1 MTLQLEPEMLDE
13 RAELNELLELMS
25 TILRRFSGLAD
36 EDIDTGIEEALAS
49 IGRYA
54 HVDRSYVFIIDPP
67 FFDNTHEW
75 CAPGITP
82 EIDNLQRV
90 PIDRIHW
97 WMPYLDAG
105 EFVYIPEVGALP
117 DERALEREELGKQ
130 GIQSLIVV
138 PLLGPQRLHGF
149 LGFDSVRQTRV
160 WNRPARFLLRAVA
173 DAMLGALLRRE
184 AREALCKSQEALR
197 LRALHDPLTGLPN
210 RSLLLERLEQCRL
223 RARKR
228 GELLALCFM
237 DLDNFKLVNDAVG
250 HHIGDQLL
258 RDVARR
264 LDTSIAQGDLLARFG
279 GDEFVIAFD
288 GQGRTA
294 AKIDTEA
301 KRLLRQFE
309 RPFQL
314 SGRAYRITASAGLV
328 IQDGDVDCQELVRD
342 ADAAMYQ
349 AKARGGACLQHFDA
363 PLRSRLIERIEL
375 GHDLLGSERRGE
387 QQLYFQPFF
396 DARRQHPVGVEALLR
411 WQHPTRGL
419 VSPERYIPIAEETG
433 CIIELG
439 AWVLDTALAHLRSWQ
454 SISAETRAF
463 SVAVNISAHQL
474 ASSGLVTRI
483 KEALERHQVP
493 PSSLWLELTESS
505 VMNEMESARK
515 TLQRLRALG
524 ISLAIDDFGT
534 GYSSLAYLRDLPVN
548 LLKLD
553 RAFIAA
559 MHRSERDQRIVAVVA
574 SLARELGLKTIA
586 EGVETSDQLRYLAAL
601 DCDLVQGFYLM
612 RPAPAEAID
621 GLLEP
626 AVG

>member
-1 MTLQLEPEMLDE
+1 M
-13 RAELNELLELMS
+13 
-25 TILRRFSGLAD
+25 
-36 EDIDTGIEEALAS
+36 
-49 IGRYA
+49 
-54 HVDRSYVFIIDPP
+54 
-67 FFDNTHEW
+67 
-75 CAPGITP
+75 
-82 EIDNLQRV
+82 
-90 PIDRIHW
+90 
-97 WMPYLDAG
+97 
-105 EFVYIPEVGALP
+105 
-117 DERALEREELGKQ
+117 
-130 GIQSLIVV
+130 
-138 PLLGPQRLHGF
+138 
-149 LGFDSVRQTRV
+149 
-160 WNRPARFLLRAVA
+160 
-173 DAMLGALLRRE
+173 
-184 AREALCKSQEALR
+184 
-197 LRALHDPLTGLPN
+197 
-210 RSLLLERLEQCRL
+210 
-223 RARKR
+223 
-228 GELLALCFM
+228 
-237 DLDNFKLVNDAVG
+237 
-250 HHIGDQLL
+250 
-258 RDVARR
+258 
-264 LDTSIAQGDLLARFG
+264 
-279 GDEFVIAFD
+279 
-288 GQGRTA
+288 
-294 AKIDTEA
+294 
-301 KRLLRQFE
+301 
-309 RPFQL
+309 
-314 SGRAYRITASAGLV
+314 
-328 IQDGDVDCQELVRD
+328 
-342 ADAAMYQ
+342 
-349 AKARGGACLQHFDA
+349 
-363 PLRSRLIERIEL
+363 IERIEL

-433 CIIELG
+433 YIIELG

-483 KEALERHQVP
+483 KEALERRQVS

-553 RAFIAA
+553 CAFIAA
-559 MHRSERDQRIVAVVA
+559 MDRSERDQRIVAVVA

-586 EGVETSDQLRYLAAL
+586 EGVETSYQLRYLASL